1 MLVKPA
7 RMTRPTTPGPLR
19 FYPSPRA
26 VLVLALAAPVALLI
40 GALQPAA
47 WPNAWVVAPAL
58 GATLLLLVLA
68 DAWLAPA
75 CTDLRLIAP
84 TDAEVG
90 AAFTVTLLA
99 DFASP
104 PAMPP
109 DAALAL
115 DARLDPTGRREFVVA
130 AEHGA
135 WSGQTQITPARRGTG
150 KVAQIWLR
158 WPGPLG
164 LAMRQVSRD
173 VGHAIAIRPNIAPLR
188 SPAFQTFMRDAQ
200 TGLVARRIRGEGADF
215 EALADYEPGMDRR
228 RIDWKS
234 SARHAKLFA
243 REYESERN
251 NPVVFAFDCGQA
263 MCEPI
268 DGLTRIDRAVTAA
281 LTTAYVALRAGDR
294 VMLFGFAAHP
304 QVATPFVSGTR
315 NFHRLQRAAAALDY
329 RHEEPNFTLG
339 LATLAARLQ
348 RRALVVV
355 FSEFTDP
362 TSAELMVEALGRLIA
377 RHRVLFV
384 TMADTELAGLAQAPA
399 TDLAAIARAVTAT
412 TLAKQRALVLE
423 KLRRLGVSVIEAPH
437 GAIDTRLLDSYLSVK
452 RAGSLG

>member
-1 MLVKPA
+1 M
-7 RMTRPTTPGPLR
+7 GPLR

-26 VLVLALAAPVALLI
+26 ALVLALAAPVALLI

-90 AAFTVTLLA
+90 AAFTATLLA

-104 PAMPP
+104 PAVPP

-115 DARLDPTGRREFVVA
+115 DARLDPTGRREFVLA
-130 AEHGA
+130 PEHGA

-150 KVAQIWLR
+150 EVAQIWLR

-188 SPAFQTFMRDAQ
+188 SPAFQTFLRDAQ
-200 TGLVARRIRGEGADF
+200 TGLIARRIRGEGADF

-329 RHEEPNFTLG
+329 RYEEPNFTLG

-362 TSAELMVEALGRLIA
+362 TSAELMIEALGRLIA

-384 TMADTELAGLAQAPA
+384 TLADTELAGLAAAPA
-399 TDLAAIARAVTAT
+399 TDLAAVARAVTAT

-437 GAIDTRLLDSYLSVK
+437 QAIDTRLLDSYLSVK

>member
-1 MLVKPA
+1 MN
-7 RMTRPTTPGPLR
+7 PGRLR

-26 VLVLALAAPVALLI
+26 ALVLALAAPVALLI

-68 DAWLAPA
+68 DAFLAPA
-75 CTDLRLIAP
+75 CTDVRLIAP
-84 TDAEVG
+84 VDAEVG
-90 AAFTVTLLA
+90 APCTVTLLA
-99 DFASP
+99 DFATRP
-104 PAMPP
+104 PSAPH
-109 DAALAL
+109 AALAL
-115 DARLDPTGRREFVVA
+115 DVRLDPTGRCEFA
-130 AEHGA
+130 LEPEHGA
-135 WSGQTQITPARRGTG
+135 WSGRARITPARRGTG
-150 KVAQIWLR
+150 TISRVWLR

-164 LAMRQVSRD
+164 LAMRQVSSD
-173 VGHAIAIRPNIAPLR
+173 IGHTIAIRPNIAPIR
-188 SPAFQTFMRDAQ
+188 SPAFQTFLRDAQ
-200 TGLVARRIRGEGADF
+200 TGLIARRIRGQGADF

-234 SARHAKLFA
+234 SARHARLFA

-268 DGLTRIDRAVTAA
+268 DGLARVDRAVTAA
-281 LTTAYVALRAGDR
+281 LTTAYVALREGDR
-294 VMLFGFAAHP
+294 VMLFGFAARP
-304 QVATPFVSGTR
+304 LVATPFISGTR
-315 NFHRLQRAAAALDY
+315 NFHRLQRAAAELDY
-329 RHEEPNFTLG
+329 RTEEPNFTFG

-384 TMADTELAGLAQAPA
+384 TLADTELAGLAAAPA
-399 TDLAAIARAVTAT
+399 TDLAAVARAVTAT
-412 TLAKQRALVLE
+412 TLARQRALVLE

-437 GAIDTRLLDSYLSVK
+437 EAIGPRLLDSYLSVK